1 MPDCKFKMM
10 RCQGGRLAVRRA
22 FKILGWSARC
32 ELAANGFQ
40 PGSFNPLPSAGMQS
54 SAGDPAGKKQPMTKS
69 RPVRSERFLL
79 GALWRRKTFQG
90 LMTKQNLHQTKAQ
103 RTQRDLAPLKR
114 GFRAADPSRI

>member
-40 PGSFNPLPSAGMQS
+40 PGSFNTCLLPECS
-54 SAGDPAGKKQPMTKS
+54 PAQGILP
-69 RPVRSERFLL
+69 ERNS
-79 GALWRRKTFQG
+79 Q
-90 LMTKQNLHQTKAQ
+90 
-103 RTQRDLAPLKR
+103 
-114 GFRAADPSRI
+114 